1 MGTDQK
7 MRVCHIISGDLW
19 AGAEVQMFTLVN
31 ALKVYPELEI
41 SAVVLNES
49 ALAKKLRE
57 IGVEVTVI
65 EESSHSFLQTRSIL
79 IEKLKDR
86 VDILHTHRYK
96 ENILGALLK
105 NKIGARCLIRTVHG
119 VTEHVRMAKLPKHL
133 IVSALDRYF
142 TTRYFDLVLTVSDDI
157 RNKFSKFIEPDK
169 LLTLHNFID
178 VANLKPTKAPM
189 SIRDEFGIESDAI
202 VIGSAGRM
210 MPVKAYD
217 VFLDMAEII
226 LRDRG
231 DVKFILA
238 GDGPL
243 RSALQDSAKKKGI
256 DKNVIFPGFRD
267 DIADVLNCFDIF
279 VISSH
284 HEGIPM
290 VLLEAMAL
298 RKAIVATAVG
308 GINEIIE
315 DRVSGLQV
323 QAGDS
328 SMLARSCIELM
339 TDAALKESL
348 GDGAYERVC
357 NEFSVESQREKMLA
371 VYKRGFV
378 RG

>member
-1 MGTDQK
+1 
-7 MRVCHIISGDLW
+7 
-19 AGAEVQMFTLVN
+19 MFTLVN
-31 ALKVYPELEI
+31 ALKIYPELEI
-41 SAVVLNES
+41 SAVVLNEG
-49 ALAKKLRE
+49 ALAKRLRE
-57 IGVEVTVI
+57 AGFEVIVI
-65 EESSHSFLQTRSIL
+65 EEKNHGFLQTRSIL
-79 IEKLKDR
+79 VDKLKGR

-105 NKIGARCLIRTVHG
+105 NKIGARFLIRTVHG
-119 VTEHVRMAKLPKHL
+119 VTENVKIAKLPKHL

-142 TTRYFDLVLTVSDDI
+142 TTRYFDLVLTVSYDI
-157 RNKFSKFIEPDK
+157 QNKFSKFIEQNK

-178 VANLKPTKAPM
+178 VANLKPSKAPM
-189 SIRDEFGIESDAI
+189 SIRDEFGIESDDI

-226 LRDRG
+226 LRDRQ

-243 RSALQDSAKKKGI
+243 KSALQDSARKKGI

-267 DIADVLNCFDIF
+267 DIVDVLNCFDIF

-298 RKAIVATAVG
+298 KKAIVATAVG

-315 DRVSGLQV
+315 DRISGLLAP
-323 QAGDS
+323 AGDS
-328 SMLARSCIELM
+328 SALARSCIELIA
-339 TDAALKESL
+339 DAALKESL
-348 GDGAYERVC
+348 GSGAYQRVKS
-357 NEFSVESQREKMLA
+357 EFSVESQREKMLA
-371 VYKRGFV
+371 VYKRGFEKE
-378 RG
+378 